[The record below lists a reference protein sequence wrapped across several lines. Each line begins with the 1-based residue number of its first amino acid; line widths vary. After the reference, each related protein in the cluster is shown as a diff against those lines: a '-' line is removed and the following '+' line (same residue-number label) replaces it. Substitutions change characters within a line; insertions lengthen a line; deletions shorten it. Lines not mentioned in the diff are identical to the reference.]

1 MSEERLKRLAE
12 AAGLSIDW
20 VDADGREQRVKPEAL
35 RAVLHGLGLD
45 ADSDDAVE
53 RSLEKLHIDG
63 GASDLPP
70 LLTLDQS
77 AALNLQHY
85 CEPGTRY
92 SLELEDGQHLEG
104 ALDAQARLAPIDIPG
119 YHRLQ
124 IAGHQLTLAV
134 APPACPS
141 VTDLAGPGAWGI
153 TVQLYGL
160 RRAGDGGLGDTLALE
175 AFAHHAAAHGA
186 DALGISPV
194 HAMFA
199 ANGGQF
205 SPYSPSSRL
214 FYNVLH
220 SAPEA
225 ILGDMPLRIAI
236 EACGLGDELQRME
249 KLELIDW
256 PGVAK
261 ARQCLLRTLYENF
274 SKGENAQQADF
285 DSFCAAGGPALE
297 NHCRFEAM
305 HAALLGPSGHPQ
317 HWRDWPEQYRTPQNP
332 AVERFAQEHANE
344 VTYHAFCQWLIAR
357 GLERAQT
364 AARSAGMKI
373 GLISDL
379 AVGADGGGSQTW
391 SRQEEVLAALSVGA
405 PPDIL
410 NRAGQN
416 WGISAFSPWGLK
428 ANGYR
433 AFIEMVRANL
443 AHAGGM
449 RIDHV
454 MGLMRLWVMPEG
466 ADPEEGAYLNYP
478 FDDLLRLLTLEAW
491 RHKAVIL
498 GEDLGTVP
506 SGLREK
512 LAARHI
518 LGMRVL
524 LFEQDDNARFKP
536 AREWPKDALAT
547 TTTHDLPTL
556 GGWWRGQDIDWR
568 IRAGQNSEA
577 ERQKQI
583 AERDRE
589 RSGLNEALRPYAPD
603 SADVPPGELLDA
615 ESAIRAGACFIG
627 HTPAPLVLLPLEDA
641 LGLEEQPN
649 LPGIV
654 ETHPNWR
661 RRYPGDSATLL
672 DHPDSSR
679 RLRCLADARRK
690 VAGDE
695 QR

>member
-1 MSEERLKRLAE
+1 MSDERLKRLAE

-20 VDADGREQRVKPEAL
+20 IDADGRDQRVTPEVL
-35 RAVLHGLGLD
+35 RGVLHGLGLE
-45 ADSDDAVE
+45 ADSDETVE
-53 RSLEKLHIDG
+53 RSLKKLHIDA
-63 GASDLPP
+63 GAGELPP
-70 LLTLDQS
+70 LLTLDQGAS
-77 AALNLQHY
+77 LELARH
-85 CEPGTRY
+85 CEPGARY
-92 SLELEDGQHLEG
+92 SLELEDGQRIDGTVDE
-104 ALDAQARLAPIDIPG
+104 QVRLAPIDIPG
-119 YHRLQ
+119 YHRLK
-124 IAGHQLTLAV
+124 IADHQVTLAV
-134 APPACPS
+134 APLACPA
-141 VTDLAGPGAWGI
+141 VQDLAGPGAWGL

-160 RRAGDGGLGDTLALE
+160 RRPGDGGLGDTLALE
-175 AFAHHAAAHGA
+175 AFARNVAVHGA

-199 ANGGQF
+199 VNSGQY

-220 SAPEA
+220 AAPQA
-225 ILGDMPLRIAI
+225 TLGETPLRIAI
-236 EACGLGDELQRME
+236 EACGLSDELQRLE
-249 KLELIDW
+249 GLELIDW
-256 PGVAK
+256 PAVSE
-261 ARQCLLRTLYENF
+261 ARQRLLRQLFENF
-274 SKGENAQQADF
+274 STGGNAQQADF
-285 DSFCAAGGPALE
+285 DSFRAAGGQALE
-297 NHCRFEAM
+297 NHCRFEAL
-305 HAALLGPSGHPQ
+305 HAALLDPSGHPQ
-317 HWRDWPEQYRTPQNP
+317 HWRDWPEEYRTPQSA
-332 AVERFAQEHANE
+332 AVEHFAREQADE
-344 VTYHAFCQWLIAR
+344 VSYHAFCQWLIAR

-373 GLISDL
+373 GLLSDL
-379 AVGADGGGSQTW
+379 AVGADGGGSQAW
-391 SRQEEVLAALSVGA
+391 SRQEELLATLSVGA

-416 WGISAFSPWGLK
+416 WGISAFSPWGLR

-433 AFIEMVRANL
+433 AFIEMLRANL

-466 ADPEEGAYLNYP
+466 AGPDEGAYLNYP

-491 RHKAVIL
+491 RHNAVIL

-512 LAARHI
+512 LAVRNI

-524 LFEQDDNARFKP
+524 LFEQDNSRFRP
-536 AREWPKDALAT
+536 AHDWSRDALAT

-568 IRAGQNSEA
+568 IRVGQNTEADRQQQMA
-577 ERQKQI
+577 ER
-583 AERDRE
+583 ERE
-589 RSGLNEALRPYAPD
+589 RQGLDAVLRPYAGGPDEPLDAD
-603 SADVPPGELLDA
+603 SAIQA
-615 ESAIRAGACFIG
+615 SACFVG

-649 LPGIV
+649 LPGTV
-654 ETHPNWR
+654 DEHPNWR
-661 RRYPGDSATLL
+661 RRYPGDSASLL
-672 DHPDSSR
+672 DHPDSTR

-690 VAGDE
+690 VTGDE